1 MSTLANTEK
10 QITLEPRTGARH
22 LLENLL
28 QTGARIRRT
37 ASELLGKLEEPPRP
51 RLFLAGTGA
60 VGSALLEQLSG
71 LPPRERPHLSGLCN
85 SRLLLIRE
93 RGIEAPAALELLE
106 QGRPTDWEAIIAYLT
121 LTDPRQ
127 VIFVDATGSP
137 DVARIYDRL
146 LGAGVNVVTPSKRA
160 NTFEQSYYEE
170 LHRTASEQGASY
182 RYETTVGAGLPIL
195 STIGNLLRSGDTV
208 TGITGVLS
216 GTMTFLFNQLQEGV
230 PFSRA
235 VVEARERGYA
245 EPDPREDLSGED
257 VARKFLIL
265 ARFLGYRLER
275 NALQVESL
283 IPEELATAG
292 LEEFLERLPDYDDY
306 WQQKMRRAQRNGN
319 TLRYAGSLSADGFV
333 SVGVQEV
340 PLSSPMGQLNNTDN
354 LVSIRSRRY
363 SQSPLVIQ
371 GPGAGRE
378 VTAAGLLGDL
388 FKVSAGFE
396 TSRRGRP

>member
-1 MSTLANTEK
+1 MSTLTNTDK
-10 QITLEPRTGARH
+10 QITLEPRAGARP

-28 QTGARIRRT
+28 QTGARIRQT
-37 ASELLGKLEEPPRP
+37 ASELLGKLEEEPPRP

-71 LPPRERPHLSGLCN
+71 LPPRERPLLCGVCN
-85 SRLLLIRE
+85 SRRLLIRE

-106 QGRPTDWEAIIAYLT
+106 RGRPTDWEAIIAYLT

-160 NTFEQSYYEE
+160 NSIEQSFFEK
-170 LHRTASEQGASY
+170 LHRTASERGASY
-182 RYETTVGAGLPIL
+182 RYETTVGAGLPVL
-195 STIGNLLRSGDTV
+195 STIGDLLRSGDTV

-216 GTMTFLFNQLQEGV
+216 GTMTFLFNQLEDGV

-235 VVEARERGYA
+235 VVQAREKGYA

-265 ARFLGYRLER
+265 ARRVGHRLER
-275 NALQVESL
+275 SSLQVESL
-283 IPEELATAG
+283 IPEELASTG
-292 LEEFLERLPDYDDY
+292 KEEFLERLPDFDDY
-306 WQQKMRRAQRNGN
+306 WQEKMERARRNGE
-319 TLRYAGSLSADGFV
+319 TLRYVGSLSADGFV
-333 SVGVQEV
+333 TVGVQEV
-340 PLSSPMGQLNNTDN
+340 PFSSPLGQLRGTDN
-354 LVSIRSRRY
+354 LVSIHSRRY
-363 SQSPLVIQ
+363 SRSPLVIQ

-378 VTAAGLLGDL
+378 VTAAGLLADI
-388 FKVSAGFE
+388 FKVG
-396 TSRRGRP
+396 T